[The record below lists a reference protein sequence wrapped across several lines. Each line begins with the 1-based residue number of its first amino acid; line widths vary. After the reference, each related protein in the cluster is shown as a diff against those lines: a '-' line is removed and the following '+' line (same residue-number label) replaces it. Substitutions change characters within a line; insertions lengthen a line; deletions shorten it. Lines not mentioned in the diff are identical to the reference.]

1 MRRTRGGH
9 VHGVEP
15 LAVLRRDPFGD
26 MQDLFHQLGLL
37 TRQTAEGEAERPWMP
52 IAEIDEID
60 DAYLARLE
68 MPGIAPEDVEISING
83 RELCVNG
90 EVHTEEGRSNALR
103 VRTGRFHFH
112 TSLPSDVDQEGVEA
126 SMDEG
131 ILTLR
136 IPKAMQGQGRRIE
149 VRAGHSKG
157 HSESGRSE
165 SGRSGGHSEGG
176 RSGGRSEGGRRS

>member
-1 MRRTRGGH
+1 MTLPMRRTRGGH
-9 VHGVEP
+9 MHGVEP
-15 LAVLRRDPFGD
+15 FAILRRDPFGE
-26 MQDLFHQLGLL
+26 MQDLFSQLGLL
-37 TRQTAEGEAERPWMP
+37 TRPTVEGEAERPWMP

-68 MPGIAPEDVEISING
+68 MPGISPEDVEISING

-90 EVHTEEGRSNALR
+90 EVHKEEGSSNALR

-126 SMDEG
+126 SMEEG

-136 IPKAMQGQGRRIE
+136 IPKATQGQGRRIQ
-149 VRAGHSKG
+149 VKAGHSKG
-157 HSESGRSE
+157 RPESGRSE
-165 SGRSGGHSEGG
+165 SGRSGG
-176 RSGGRSEGGRRS
+176 RSEGGKRS